1 MSSRSYYDVL
11 GVEPTATDSDI
22 KKAYRKLAM
31 QYHPDKNPEGADQ
44 FKEISHAYETL
55 SDPDRRAAYDQY
67 GPDGMPS
74 GGADGFG
81 FNDMYS
87 EFFDQGGMFNMPPR
101 GPRAERHPL
110 SVSLEDLYKGKRM
123 RMKLVRS
130 VPCKHCKGLGGKKSV
145 LRDCIT
151 CDGKGFRVAARQVGP
166 GLISQQQ
173 VSCQACH
180 GSGKIIPEKYR
191 CRKCKGERVM
201 DEKDTVEI
209 VIERGMADGQT
220 ILLQG
225 KGDQEPGK
233 EPADLMFVL
242 QQKPHSV
249 FERSG
254 DDLVANVE
262 IDLAEALC
270 GLSRV
275 LFTSLDGRGLHV
287 THAGVIQPGDVVCIQ
302 NEGMPRAKRPRD
314 SGDLFVK
321 FSVKFPDRAWKPS
334 AELASMLPKTRWPE
348 PAKDAEVDAVTAK
361 PISTDEF
368 EARVRANRHAFGGE
382 PADAYDAYAGA
393 QPECQQQ

>member
-1 MSSRSYYDVL
+1 MSSQSYYDVL

-44 FKEISHAYETL
+44 FKEISHATA
-55 SDPDRRAAYDQY
+55 PM
-67 GPDGMPS
+67 GMPS

-110 SVSLEDLYKGKRM
+110 GVSLEDLYKGKRM

-209 VIERGMADGQT
+209 LIERGMADGQT

-275 LFTSLDGRGLHV
+275 LLTSLDGRGLHV

-302 NEGMPRAKRPRD
+302 NEGMPRAKRPARL
-314 SGDLFVK
+314 GRF
-321 FSVKFPDRAWKPS
+321 FPGRAWKPS
-334 AELASMLPKTRWPE
+334 AELVSMLPKTRWPE

-368 EARVRANRHAFGGE
+368 KARVRANRHAFGGE
-382 PADAYDAYAGA
+382 AADAYDAYAGA